1 MLTFLR
7 KIRKSL
13 ISSGDSRKYILYA
26 IGEILLVMIGILLAM
41 QVNNWNESRKTGK
54 EDLIFLENL
63 KNELAIDTAVLKTRR
78 SYYLGVNDALKES
91 LEIFEKQ
98 SSISP
103 DDQRVIAFSL
113 TDLEVLTP
121 AHKNITR
128 NDMKLVQGALDRI
141 DSELNYEYLS
151 YLELIQS
158 NNIIIT
164 KLGETLQ
171 LLSLNYVLPIIDI
184 KAITYSSTKERNV
197 EFDFTELRSNREIKN
212 SFAKSIAYRQVSIR
226 YMSDQIE
233 MAENILILVDQI
245 RNNEGL

>member
-98 SSISP
+98 SSIST

-141 DSELNYEYLS
+141 DSEL
-151 YLELIQS
+151 
-158 NNIIIT
+158 
-164 KLGETLQ
+164 
-171 LLSLNYVLPIIDI
+171 
-184 KAITYSSTKERNV
+184 
-197 EFDFTELRSNREIKN
+197 
-212 SFAKSIAYRQVSIR
+212 
-226 YMSDQIE
+226 
-233 MAENILILVDQI
+233 
-245 RNNEGL
+245 